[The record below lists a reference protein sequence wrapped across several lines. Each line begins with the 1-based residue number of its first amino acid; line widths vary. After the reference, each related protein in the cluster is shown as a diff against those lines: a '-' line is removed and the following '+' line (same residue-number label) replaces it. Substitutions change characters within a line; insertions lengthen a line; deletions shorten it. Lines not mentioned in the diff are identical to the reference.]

1 MAETKTKA
9 FRADEETINRINAW
23 AEQEGLR
30 NADVLPALL
39 NLVELADERKG
50 LAGRSDEIDNFQN
63 LLRQIETAY
72 IASLNLAGN
81 AEERIRSEFADE
93 MASHT
98 QTVIDLQEQ
107 VRKEKEAAAAA
118 TEERDKALARADA
131 DTARTEQAEKR
142 VKELEQSLTNKE
154 KLNAVLSEKAS
165 ELKEKIAILD
175 ADLAEA
181 KQSKKRAEQA
191 ERRAEDLRKELER
204 QAEQSKTATE
214 AAYEKGKSDGKQEGW
229 SYFKEQ
235 LDAMTAERKELIDK
249 LTK

>member
-1 MAETKTKA
+1 M
-9 FRADEETINRINAW
+9 
-23 AEQEGLR
+23 
-30 NADVLPALL
+30 
-39 NLVELADERKG
+39 
-50 LAGRSDEIDNFQN
+50 
-63 LLRQIETAY
+63 
-72 IASLNLAGN
+72 
-81 AEERIRSEFADE
+81 
-93 MASHT
+93 
-98 QTVIDLQEQ
+98 
-107 VRKEKEAAAAA
+107 
-118 TEERDKALARADA
+118 
-131 DTARTEQAEKR
+131 
-142 VKELEQSLTNKE
+142 
-154 KLNAVLSEKAS
+154 LSEKVS

-181 KQSKKRAEQA
+181 RQSKEHAEQA